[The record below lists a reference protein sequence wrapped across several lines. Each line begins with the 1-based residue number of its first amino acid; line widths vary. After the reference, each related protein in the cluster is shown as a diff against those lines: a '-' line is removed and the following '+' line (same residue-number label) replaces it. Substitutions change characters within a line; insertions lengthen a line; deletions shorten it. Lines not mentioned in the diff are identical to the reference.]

1 LILYRI
7 PEYLSEGGLTSLEQS
22 EDMNKTVKELRIIN
36 KKLSADLDKAN
47 AKLRK
52 RDSLN
57 AALMDSMSH
66 DLRNQLSSIMGFLN
80 IMLQGMAGEIN
91 GEQKNMLQRSYNSS
105 KHLLNII
112 SNIIDI
118 TRIEARRIK
127 ALPEEFKL
135 NSLINEAVE
144 FKKTEIETKGLAVDV
159 SVTGHIQLKT
169 DRKRLLQCITQYL
182 DNAVKFTDNGNIS
195 IEAVE
200 VNDEVEITV
209 RDTGTGIEHGH
220 LPGLFDVSD
229 RPDRLLKTSTQ
240 GAGLGLYL
248 TNKIVSE
255 ILRGNVHAASNPGK
269 GSSFSVRI
277 PKEI

>member
-1 LILYRI
+1 LI
-7 PEYLSEGGLTSLEQS
+7 SEGGLTSLEQS